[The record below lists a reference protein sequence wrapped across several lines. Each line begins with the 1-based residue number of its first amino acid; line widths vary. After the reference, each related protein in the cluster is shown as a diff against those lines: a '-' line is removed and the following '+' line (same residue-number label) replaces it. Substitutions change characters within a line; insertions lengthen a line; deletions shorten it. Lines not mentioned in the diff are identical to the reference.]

1 MFNNKRNDV
10 AKSSELN
17 SPSINLIGAGTVI
30 IGEVR
35 SNGDIRIDGNVN
47 GSVNSK
53 GKVVIGSTGFVE
65 GEIVCQNADVS
76 GSIKGNV
83 TVSELLTLKATANLT
98 GDITTNKLAIEP
110 GANFSGSCS
119 MGAVV
124 KDIKQG
130 ERNERSKATEK
141 TA

>member
-1 MFNNKRNDV
+1 MFTNKRNDV
-10 AKSSELN
+10 AKNSELN
-17 SPSINLIGAGTVI
+17 TPSINLIGAGTVI
-30 IGEVR
+30 IGEVK
-35 SNGDIRIDGNVN
+35 SNGDIRIDGTVT

-65 GEIVCQNADVS
+65 GEIHCQNADVS

-83 TVSELLTLKATANLT
+83 AVSELLTLKATANLT
-98 GDITTNKLAIEP
+98 GDISTNKLAIEP
-110 GANFSGSCS
+110 GASFSGSCS

-130 ERNERSKATEK
+130 ERTERAKAEK

>member
-130 ERNERSKATEK
+130 ERNERTKAAEK